1 MKKLFLF
8 GVIAGALASCS
19 SVEIAKRQHRSGYYV
34 SFGNKTEVNK
44 TEVNKTEAKVNQNV
58 AQHEVAQTPIES
70 QEVEAVNNVDAS
82 EVAENNVVSNQK
94 NELTPSKSS
103 KQNLFTQNLNEE
115 KVESKK
121 SNFVQKLAKKSIVSK
136 LSKPTNDIMLLILVI
151 LAIFLPPIAV
161 GLKKNWALIPLLIS
175 IILTLLFWLPG
186 IIHAL
191 LVVFDIL

>member
-8 GVIAGALASCS
+8 GLIAGALASCS

-44 TEVNKTEAKVNQNV
+44 TEAKVNHNV

>member
-34 SFGNKTEVNK
+34 SFGNK

>member
-8 GVIAGALASCS
+8 SVIAGVLASCS

-44 TEVNKTEAKVNQNV
+44 TETKENQSV
-58 AQHEVAQTPIES
+58 AQHEVAETSIEA
-70 QEVEAVNNVDAS
+70 QEVEVVNNVDAS
-82 EVAENNVVSNQK
+82 EVVENNVVNNQK

-161 GLKKNWALIPLLIS
+161 GLKTNWSLIPLLIS

-191 LVVFDIL
+191 LVVFDII